1 MTNKFPFGANTALH
15 DMMKRQREQS
25 DLIKRALGPSFAIQ
39 ELTKNLPTGLAAFEA
54 AERSGIL
61 KTAAMMKGTRIGEV
75 WAASEALRLSRLS
88 VLKDYATPSWMVALQ
103 KTEFGINRDPTGILG
118 AQRSLIGATIPEL
131 ARLGSLFEANR
142 SAIGKLMA
150 TPSMGEQFRAMSHAL
165 APQLGILKAAAERAR
180 MIDLMTLRATAEAV
194 ATSSAVV
201 MAEQVI
207 EAQRIIEAIG
217 QTEDPAQSTD
227 LVVAFMALMS
237 AMFSM
242 FGENTAKELRA
253 IGAFALLSI
262 LLNFQTIYKEFTS
275 QDLTPAEQ
283 KAHTEMV
290 SHAKTIEEKLDKIL
304 TVDEAAKEAYVGDYP
319 RGELKRDAMIRS
331 EPQGKAQVLMRGD
344 AGTVIAVKESRGKW
358 RLVIY
363 RDPLTD
369 QLSEG
374 WVYASAVDLFDAP
387 SPTN

>member
-1 MTNKFPFGANTALH
+1 MTSKSPFGTDSPLNE
-15 DMMKRQREQS
+15 MMKRQREQS
-25 DLIKRALGPSFAIQ
+25 DLLKRALGPSFALQ
-39 ELTKNLPTGLAAFEA
+39 ELTRLPTGLAAFEA
-54 AERSGIL
+54 VERSGIL
-61 KTAAMMKGTRIGEV
+61 KTAAMMKDTRIGEV
-75 WAASEALRLSRLS
+75 MAASEAYRLSRLS

-103 KTEFGINRDPTGILG
+103 KTGIGINRDPTGIL
-118 AQRSLIGATIPEL
+118 ATQRGLVGSTVADMVK
-131 ARLGSLFEANR
+131 LGGLFEANR
-142 SAIGKLMA
+142 SVLGKLMMD
-150 TPSMGEQFRAMSHAL
+150 SSIGDQFRAMSQTL
-165 APQLGILKAAAERAR
+165 APKLDILKTAAERAR
-180 MIDLMTLRATAEAV
+180 MIDMMTLRATAEAV
-194 ATSSAVV
+194 ATSSTVV

-207 EAQRIIEAIG
+207 EAQRILDAIG
-217 QTEDPAQSTD
+217 QTEDPTQSTD

-262 LLNFQTIYKEFTS
+262 LLNFQTIYKEFSS

-283 KAHTEMV
+283 KAHSEMV
-290 SHAKTIEEKLDKIL
+290 VHAKAIEEKLDEIL
-304 TVDEAAKEAYVGDYP
+304 AADEAAKNAYVGDYP
-319 RGELKRDAMIRS
+319 RGELKRGAAIRR

-344 AGTVIAVKESRGKW
+344 AGTAIAVKESRGKW

-374 WVYASAVDLFDAP
+374 WVYASAVELLDAP
-387 SPTN
+387 

>member
-1 MTNKFPFGANTALH
+1 MNE
-15 DMMKRQREQS
+15 MMKRQREQS
-25 DLIKRALGPSFAIQ
+25 DLLKRALGPSFALQ
-39 ELTKNLPTGLAAFEA
+39 ELTRLPTGLAAFEA
-54 AERSGIL
+54 VERSGIL
-61 KTAAMMKGTRIGEV
+61 KTAAMMKDTRIGEV
-75 WAASEALRLSRLS
+75 MAASEAYRLSRLS

-103 KTEFGINRDPTGILG
+103 KTGIGINRDPTGIL
-118 AQRSLIGATIPEL
+118 ATQRGLVGSTVADMVK
-131 ARLGSLFEANR
+131 LGGLFEANR
-142 SAIGKLMA
+142 SVLGKLMMD
-150 TPSMGEQFRAMSHAL
+150 SSIGDQFRAMSQTL
-165 APQLGILKAAAERAR
+165 APKLDILKTAAERAR
-180 MIDLMTLRATAEAV
+180 MIDMMTLRATAEAV
-194 ATSSAVV
+194 ATSSTVV

-207 EAQRIIEAIG
+207 EAQRILDAIG
-217 QTEDPAQSTD
+217 QTEDPTQSTD

-262 LLNFQTIYKEFTS
+262 LLNFQTIYKEFSS

-283 KAHTEMV
+283 KAHSEMV
-290 SHAKTIEEKLDKIL
+290 VHAKAIEEKLDEIL
-304 TVDEAAKEAYVGDYP
+304 AADEAAKNAYVGDYP
-319 RGELKRDAMIRS
+319 RGELKRGAAIRR

-344 AGTVIAVKESRGKW
+344 AGTAIAVKESRGKW

-374 WVYASAVDLFDAP
+374 WVYASAVELLDAP
-387 SPTN
+387 